1 MSSPSNP
8 SPPPASPPADVP
20 ALLERALALHRQGRL
35 ADAQTAYR
43 QILQADPGHADSLH
57 LLGLIAHQSGDL
69 AQAAELIGRAVS
81 VQPGNAAFHG
91 NLGAVLHE
99 LGRFEEA
106 LAHSERALAL
116 QPGHAQAHANR
127 GRSLQALGRCEDAV
141 ASYDLALRQRPGDA
155 ELHHRRALALQQL
168 GRFEEAALGH
178 GEAVLLAPGHGDAHF
193 QRGNALR
200 SMGRLPAALA
210 SYDQAIAVRADDAE
224 ALCNRGN
231 VLQELG
237 RFDAALMSYEHAIAA
252 HPAYVE
258 AHFNRG
264 IALKALGRLDEAI
277 ASYDRALAVDPG
289 YVPAH
294 MNRGLAFQD
303 LNRVDDALACFD
315 RVLELRPDDAK
326 ASWNKA
332 WGLLLTGRLEQGW
345 PLYERGWAAG
355 ERGDARNFTQP
366 LWLGRE
372 PLVGR
377 TILLH
382 AEQGLGDTLQFC
394 RYATQVAALG
404 GRVLLEV
411 PRPLVRIMRSLA
423 GVDQVVEAG
432 APLPH
437 FDLHCPLL
445 SLPLAFGTRLD
456 SIPFP
461 SPYLRCDAET
471 VARWAPQLASSTT
484 STRRRIGIAW
494 SGSTWGRNPL
504 RSLTLA
510 QVLPSLPPE
519 FDYVVLQKDVREVDR
534 ELLRAQPNFEVHA
547 DAIGDFSDTAA
558 LCESVE
564 RVISVDTSV
573 AHLAGALGK
582 PTWILL
588 PFAADWRWLL
598 DRADSPW
605 YPGVATLH
613 RQHAP
618 FDWTWALARLLEDLT
633 VGQAGFGFDAT
644 SS

>member
-1 MSSPSNP
+1 MQS
-8 SPPPASPPADVP
+8 
-20 ALLERALALHRQGRL
+20 LLGHALALHRQGQL

-43 QILQADPGHADSLH
+43 RILQMDPGHADSLH
-57 LLGLIAHQSGDL
+57 LLGLIAHRSGDL

-81 VQPGNAAFHG
+81 VQPGNVAFHG

-99 LGRFEEA
+99 LGRFEDA

-116 QPGHAQAHANR
+116 QPGQAQAHANR
-127 GRSLQALGRCEDAV
+127 GRTLQALGRCEDAV

-168 GRFEEAALGH
+168 GRFDEAALGH
-178 GEAVLLAPGHGDAHF
+178 GAAVALAPGHGDAHF

-200 SMGRLPAALA
+200 SSGRLPEALA
-210 SYDQAIAVRADDAE
+210 SYDQAIAVRANDAE

-237 RFDAALMSYEHAIAA
+237 RFDAALTSYEHAIAA
-252 HPAYVE
+252 HPGYVE

-277 ASYDRALAVDPG
+277 ASYDRALAIEPG

-294 MNRGLAFQD
+294 LNRGLAFQD
-303 LNRVDDALACFD
+303 LNQVEEALACFD
-315 RVLELRPDDAK
+315 RVLERRPDDAK

-332 WGLLLTGRLEQGW
+332 WCLLLNGDLEHGW

-355 ERGDARNFTQP
+355 ERGVLRGFTQP
-366 LWLGRE
+366 LWRGRE
-372 PLVGR
+372 PLEGR
-377 TILLH
+377 TLLLH

-394 RYATQVAALG
+394 RYATLVAALG
-404 GRVLLEV
+404 ARVVLEA
-411 PRPLVRIMRSLA
+411 PRPLVAILRSLA

-456 SIPFP
+456 SIPW
-461 SPYLRCDAET
+461 SGPYLRCDAE
-471 VARWAPQLASSTT
+471 VAAKWAPVRSSVR
-484 STRRRIGIAW
+484 SARRRIGIAW
-494 SGSTWGRNPL
+494 SGSTWGRNPH
-504 RSLTLA
+504 RSLTLERI
-510 QVLPSLPPE
+510 LPSLPPE
-519 FDYVVLQKDVREVDR
+519 FDYVVLQKEVREVDR

-547 DAIGDFSDTAA
+547 EAIGDFSDTAA

-582 PTWILL
+582 PTWVLL

-598 DRADSPW
+598 GRADSPW
-605 YPGVATLH
+605 YPGARLF

-618 FDWTWALARLLEDLT
+618 MDWTRVLAQLREDLKAPPGPDVT
-633 VGQAGFGFDAT
+633 GM
-644 SS
+644 SST